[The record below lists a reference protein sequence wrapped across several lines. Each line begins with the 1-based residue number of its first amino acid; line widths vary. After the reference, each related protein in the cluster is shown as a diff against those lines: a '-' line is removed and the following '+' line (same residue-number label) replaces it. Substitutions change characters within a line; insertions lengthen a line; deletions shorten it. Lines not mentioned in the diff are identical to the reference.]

1 MLLAAPYKK
10 NYTGKMKIGVDI
22 LGGDYAPQ
30 ATIKGA
36 IQAFEEFGNDCT
48 LVLIGNES
56 EMKAA
61 LAAENFSTD
70 KVEFFHA
77 PDGITMSSSPVKSIA
92 SSPNSSIVK
101 GFDLL
106 AAGEIDG
113 FCSAGNSGSM
123 LVGSVMKLG
132 LLREDLRPCLL
143 SILPNLNGEDGV
155 ILDVGA
161 NADCK
166 PENLLDFAILGSTYA
181 EVHLKINNPKVGLI
195 NIGEEPEKGNQLSIA
210 AHKLMAEYA
219 KISFIGNIEGR
230 EIFDG
235 KANVAVC
242 SGFVGNVVL
251 KLAEKFYELAM
262 RKGLKD
268 DPFYSKMNYER
279 HGGSPVL
286 GVNKTVVVGHGI
298 SSPLAIKNMI
308 KTTKELVQEEFVTKL
323 KQAIPNA

>member
-1 MLLAAPYKK
+1 
-10 NYTGKMKIGVDI
+10 MKIGVDI
-22 LGGDYAPQ
+22 LGGDYAPE
-30 ATIKGA
+30 ATLKGVML
-36 IQAFEEFGNDCT
+36 AFEEFGQNCT
-48 LVLIGNES
+48 FVLIGNEE

-61 LAAENFSTD
+61 LLKENFPID

-106 AAGEIDG
+106 AEGKIDG

-143 SILPNLNGEDGV
+143 SILPNLAGQDG
-155 ILDVGA
+155 ILLDVGA

-181 EVHLKINNPKVGLI
+181 EVHLKIQNPKVGLV
-195 NIGEEPEKGNQLSIA
+195 NIGEEPEKGNMLSIA
-210 AHKLMAEYA
+210 SHKLMAEYS
-219 KISFIGNIEGR
+219 KIKFVGNLEGR
-230 EIFDG
+230 ELFDG
-235 KANVAVC
+235 KADVAVC
-242 SGFVGNVVL
+242 SGFVGNVIL

-286 GVNKTVVVGHGI
+286 GVNKPVVVGHGI
-298 SSPLAIKNMI
+298 SSPLAIKNMM
-308 KTTKELVQEEFVTKL
+308 KLTKELVEENFVEKL
-323 KQAIPNA
+323 KAAIPHA

>member
-1 MLLAAPYKK
+1 
-10 NYTGKMKIGVDI
+10 MKIGVDI
-22 LGGDYAPQ
+22 LGGDFAPA
-30 ATIKGA
+30 ATLKG
-36 IQAFEEFGNDCT
+36 IQLAFEEFGTQCT
-48 LVLIGNES
+48 LVLIGNEE
-56 EMKAA
+56 EMKTT
-61 LAAENFSTD
+61 LQNEGFDTHQ
-70 KVEFFHA
+70 VEFFHA

-106 AAGEIDG
+106 AEGKIDG

-132 LLREDLRPCLL
+132 LVREDLRPCLL
-143 SILPNLNGEDGV
+143 SILPNLAGEDG
-155 ILDVGA
+155 ILLDVGA

-181 EVHLKINNPKVGLI
+181 EVHLKLNNPKVGLV
-195 NIGEEPEKGNQLSIA
+195 NIGEEPEKGSQLSIA
-210 AHKLMAEYA
+210 SHKLMAEYA
-219 KISFIGNIEGR
+219 KINFVGNLEGR
-230 EIFDG
+230 ELFDG
-235 KANVAVC
+235 KADVAVC
-242 SGFVGNVVL
+242 SGFVGNVIL

-262 RKGLKD
+262 RRGLKD

-308 KTTKELVQEEFVTKL
+308 KLTKELVEENFVTKL
-323 KQAIPNA
+323 KEAIPHA